1 MQRRRLLASSVAAL
15 TLPRPALSGNA
26 TPAALEAIAADAAD
40 RQNVCSVAYA
50 ALASGDPQP
59 SLAVN
64 RCGKTPPADAV
75 YQAASLAKPVVA
87 YLVLKLVDQKVLAL
101 DDPVGRYLPQGY
113 MHRQN
118 LFALNRPPAED
129 LVPPALLQRIT
140 VRMLLTHT
148 AGLPNWASD
157 GPLVPSFE
165 PGTDWQYSGE
175 GYVLLQ
181 RAVEA
186 ATTEPLDRLADQLV
200 FSGLGMQRSSFRLS
214 PAVSERL
221 VPGTTASA
229 GEARPLRF
237 PFAIASG
244 SLYTS
249 AGDYAKFMAAVVE
262 DRALTS
268 RIVDGAV
275 KVSWRLGLKW
285 GLGWGVEESPQ
296 GPHLWHWGN
305 NPGYRCLAMASL
317 QSRDGI
323 AVFTNSDAGM
333 PVAKALVRAGLPGEH
348 GALRFAML
356 G

>member
-1 MQRRRLLASSVAAL
+1 MQRRQLLAASVATLMQPRAALSGEAPAALQALAAEAAGQQGICSVSFAAL
-15 TLPRPALSGNA
+15 TSG
-26 TPAALEAIAADAAD
+26 AA
-40 RQNVCSVAYA
+40 
-50 ALASGDPQP
+50 QP
-59 SLAVN
+59 SHTVD
-64 RCGKTPPADAV
+64 RCGPSAVEAV
-75 YQAASLAKPVVA
+75 YQAASLAKPVFA
-87 YLVLKLVDQKVLAL
+87 YLVLKLVDQQVLAL
-101 DDPVGRYLPQGY
+101 DAPVARYLPQGY
-113 MHRQN
+113 THRQN

-129 LVPPALLQRIT
+129 FVPPSLLQRIT
-140 VRMLLTHT
+140 VRMLLTHS

-157 GPLVPSFE
+157 GPLAPLFE
-165 PGTDWQYSGE
+165 PGTDWKYSGE

-200 FSGLGMQRSSFRLS
+200 FSGLGMQHSAFRLS

-221 VPGTTASA
+221 VPGTTAS
-229 GEARPLRF
+229 GEARQLRF
-237 PFAIASG
+237 PFPIASG

-249 AGDYAKFMAAVVE
+249 AGDYAKFMAAVLE
-262 DRALTS
+262 DRTMTS

-285 GLGWGVEESPQ
+285 GLGWGVEDSAQ
-296 GPHLWHWGN
+296 GPHLWHWGS

-317 QSRDGI
+317 QSRDGL